1 MVKAFTKINKK
12 LIKRNLIKK
21 GREYFIRY
29 GVKKTSID
37 ELARA
42 AGISKGSFYKF
53 FDSKEALFLAIHE
66 ESEDKLRKD
75 MMKKLAGI
83 EKPIDKLRTFFKS
96 AFDIMEE
103 DPLLRIIFNQGE
115 FENLNIFLSSNQYEN
130 HYHYDIAF
138 LEELLKQWQAGGI
151 VRKLDTRTASNMIA
165 NVCRLILQ
173 KEIMDKEMYKKVK
186 NMLIECLSNYLA
198 EPE

>member
-53 FDSKEALFLAIHE
+53 FNSKEALFLAIHE

>member
-1 MVKAFTKINKK
+1 MIKAFTKINKK

-53 FDSKEALFLAIHE
+53 FNSKEALFLAIHE

-103 DPLLRIIFNQGE
+103 DPMLRIIFNQGE